1 MLKTCLRAM
10 LGKKNVDAD
19 HGQKGD
25 CPHQDGAQ
33 EPFSQRFGV
42 PAVDDVAQQVGASG
56 PEERIV
62 KVTHGGPHPAWS
74 CSEA

>member
-25 CPHQDGAQ
+25 RAHEDGAQ
-33 EPFSQRFGV
+33 QALPQRLGV
-42 PAVDDVAQQVGASG
+42 AAVYDVAQQVSG
-56 PEERIV
+56 DHPAERVV
-62 KVTHGGPHPAWS
+62 KATHGGQHPAGL
-74 CSEA
+74 C